1 MSTRTLSVIYSS
13 GSGNTKRLAE
23 NVTAIL
29 REHGIHTAL
38 HDAKTFKHVTDLP
51 VGNILYLTSTRGVGH
66 HPQASKALMNS
77 IRQSSSSALSGRHVA
92 VLGVGSL
99 RYPKFCA
106 ASRDAAELFRR
117 HGAETLLTPVHF
129 DQHEVDI
136 GIRSWIRRVLEK
148 CGTSDA
154 KSMRTRRI
162 SVKLS
167 QAHPQRIQHMD
178 THLVHLKA
186 AHALDSSG
194 WVYTLTIP
202 QTMACQLFPGAHVA
216 ISPRLDERIVEEILG
231 NGTLVFN
238 EHQLRGADVIQV
250 SGPTDLRLP
259 HAPCTVLDLLCTDY
273 DLTRPPTPDLIRTLG
288 QYAQTDL
295 DRFKLS
301 YFSVDD
307 ATSSIL
313 LSQWPTI
320 RDFLLEFRELR
331 IPLSVLLETV
341 PRIKPRLYS
350 VASMP
355 RRVERGWEVDLIV
368 SNNPAMEE
376 SEGRYVSC
384 VSYLKR
390 LLGKQIAISIHDP
403 DSHIFAADRPMLGVS
418 AGSGYAPFRALLHH
432 RREQKALGKCL
443 PPLLL
448 FVSFKMY
455 DQMLGTELQ
464 EAVRDGLTSVVL
476 AITRN
481 EYGLT
486 DVTDFMSPLGTSF
499 KVIRGRRLD
508 RETILSLLPLDFLS
522 SDAHVSYCGGTSGLI
537 GELHQALRSRLG
549 DSGYARLVDG
559 GRLHIEAY

>member
-1 MSTRTLSVIYSS
+1 MSNRTLSIIYSS

-51 VGNILYLTSTRGVGH
+51 LGNILYLTSTRGVGH

-77 IRQSSSSALSGRHVA
+77 IRQSSSTALSGRSVA
-92 VLGVGSL
+92 VLGIGSL

-106 ASRDAAELFRR
+106 ASRDATELFKR
-117 HGAETLLTPVHF
+117 HGADSLLNPVHF

-136 GIRSWIRRVLEK
+136 SIRSWIRRVLEK
-148 CGTSDA
+148 CGTSDT
-154 KSMRTRRI
+154 KNLRTRRV
-162 SVKLS
+162 SVKPSHS
-167 QAHPQRIQHMD
+167 QAQKIQHLD

-186 AHALDSSG
+186 AYALDSSG
-194 WVYTLTIP
+194 WVYTLGIP

-216 ISPRLDERIVEEILG
+216 ISPRLDERIVEEVLE
-231 NGTLVFN
+231 NGTIISDGRP
-238 EHQLRGADVIQV
+238 LRGTDVIQV

-259 HAPCTVLDLLCTDY
+259 RAPCTVLDLLCTDY
-273 DLTRPPTPDLIRTLG
+273 DLTRPPTPDLVRTFG

-295 DRFKLS
+295 DKFKLS
-301 YFSVDD
+301 FFSVDD
-307 ATSSIL
+307 ATSSVL

-320 RDFLLEFRELR
+320 RDFLLEFRDLK
-331 IPLSVLLETV
+331 IPLPVLLETV

-350 VASMP
+350 AASTP
-355 RRVERGWEVDLIV
+355 RRVAQGWEVDLIV

-376 SEGRYVSC
+376 GEERYVSC

-390 LLGKQIAISIHDP
+390 LLGKQIAASIHDP
-403 DSHIFAADRPMLGVS
+403 DSPIFATDRPLLGVS
-418 AGSGYAPFRALLHH
+418 TGSGYAPFRALLHH
-432 RREQKALGKCL
+432 RREQKALGKRL

-448 FVSFKMY
+448 FTSFKIY

-464 EAVRDGLTSVVL
+464 EAVRDGLANVVL
-476 AITRN
+476 TITRST
-481 EYGLT
+481 YGLA
-486 DVTDFMSPLGTSF
+486 DVANFVSPLGTSF
-499 KVIRGRRLD
+499 RVIKGRRLD
-508 RETILSLLPLDFLS
+508 RDTILSLVPLDFLG
-522 SDAHVSYCGGTSGLI
+522 SDAHVSYCGGNSGLI